1 MADEELRRQF
11 SKRLTYYLSLNGYN
25 QADMARRMG
34 VSTATAA
41 KWCTGQSIPRIDKIQ
56 SLCNWLGIEK
66 SQLLDA
72 PVGMN
77 STISNLP
84 SMANKENYYIN
95 REARELAEF
104 LHKNPEYKV
113 LFDASRKIKKEDIE
127 FVKQLID
134 RMSSK
139 DGEND

>member
-1 MADEELRRQF
+1 MADEELRREF
-11 SKRLTYYLSLNGYN
+11 SRRLTYYLSLNGYN
-25 QADMARRMG
+25 QADMSRRMG

-72 PVGMN
+72 PVGTN
-77 STISNLP
+77 SARSN
-84 SMANKENYYIN
+84 SSSTANKENYYIN

-113 LFDASRKIKKEDIE
+113 LFDASRKVKKEDIE

-139 DGEND
+139 EGEDE

>member
-84 SMANKENYYIN
+84 SRANKENYYIN

-113 LFDASRKIKKEDIE
+113 LFDASRKVKKEDIE

>member
-1 MADEELRRQF
+1 MADEELRREF
-11 SKRLTYYLSLNGYN
+11 SRRLTYYLSLNGYN

-72 PVGMN
+72 PAGMN
-77 STISNLP
+77 STISNSPLRT
-84 SMANKENYYIN
+84 NKENYYIN

-104 LHKNPEYKV
+104 LHKNPEYRV
-113 LFDASRKIKKEDIE
+113 LFDASRKVKKEDIE

>member
-1 MADEELRRQF
+1 MADEELRREF
-11 SKRLTYYLSLNGYN
+11 SRRLTYYLSLNGYN
-25 QADMARRMG
+25 QADMARKMG

-77 STISNLP
+77 STISNSPLRT
-84 SMANKENYYIN
+84 NKENYYIN

-113 LFDASRKIKKEDIE
+113 LFDASRKVKKEDIE

>member
-72 PVGMN
+72 QVGTN
-77 STISNLP
+77 STISNL
-84 SMANKENYYIN
+84 SSKVNKENYYIN

-113 LFDASRKIKKEDIE
+113 LFDASRKVKKEDIE

>member
-1 MADEELRRQF
+1 MADEELRREF
-11 SKRLTYYLSLNGYN
+11 SRRLTYYLSLNGYN

-113 LFDASRKIKKEDIE
+113 LFDASRKVKKEDIE

>member
-77 STISNLP
+77 STISNL
-84 SMANKENYYIN
+84 SSRVNKENYYIN

-113 LFDASRKIKKEDIE
+113 LFDASRKVKKEDIE